1 MSSYNINFTDTFTN
15 STSTQAADAADED
28 MATAN
33 FNAVLR
39 ASNDLTNQM
48 DFVTHQMAPC
58 FPKYWALEALWTSVV
73 ADVCSQQIL
82 GQIGG
87 RDAHRLP
94 DLTVTQLLDLVAWIE
109 SFREKIEDA
118 FPDIVVGKVTNGP
131 KPSIESGAS
140 LLHGEGKEIDVVRA
154 KESVEWVSGV
164 LWEVHRLAQ
173 DEFLVRTRAQAE
185 EWLENVYRCV
195 LSVFNAMMVYD
206 TGIIHGVLSF
216 YYSADHAKTQNADGL
231 LTTSLCEDV
240 YSLVGVQ
247 LRTIRE
253 RLTKRSEVLVLAVN
267 VIFSY
272 LRMKQL
278 ECRDDFLTDLECCC
292 AAANDFIRM
301 SDQCEEILAD
311 LESASTLSKESLD
324 TLAAQSNELLTLYS
338 SDAVYAAQRVY
349 VYVFEPIEE
358 EIGAALF
365 DAEWEES
372 LTHNELALTLVRTL
386 EDYMGDLEV
395 WLEELMVRKVVDALI
410 IGTINFYIKCLLK
423 KADNKNAKESSF
435 KDPKMAIV
443 RMKGD
448 IGVIREYFESLI
460 DVFPALGR
468 VIENEFEVLDTV
480 VELMMIAAGLST
492 ADMPEQAFVLQ
503 RKIKDPNL
511 TRFIVGDIWHLVNP
525 SEERSVYERLDEHET
540 TLKAMAPEGQEPVDR
555 NTDTGLRLD
564 QVIAETV
571 GKSTRKRPI
580 KGATMENLMNKFGF
594 KQGQGDGGEQQQ
606 E

>member
-1 MSSYNINFTDTFTN
+1 
-15 STSTQAADAADED
+15 
-28 MATAN
+28 
-33 FNAVLR
+33 
-39 ASNDLTNQM
+39 
-48 DFVTHQMAPC
+48 
-58 FPKYWALEALWTSVV
+58 
-73 ADVCSQQIL
+73 
-82 GQIGG
+82 
-87 RDAHRLP
+87 
-94 DLTVTQLLDLVAWIE
+94 
-109 SFREKIEDA
+109 
-118 FPDIVVGKVTNGP
+118 
-131 KPSIESGAS
+131 
-140 LLHGEGKEIDVVRA
+140 
-154 KESVEWVSGV
+154 
-164 LWEVHRLAQ
+164 
-173 DEFLVRTRAQAE
+173 
-185 EWLENVYRCV
+185 
-195 LSVFNAMMVYD
+195 
-206 TGIIHGVLSF
+206 
-216 YYSADHAKTQNADGL
+216 
-231 LTTSLCEDV
+231 
-240 YSLVGVQ
+240 VGVQ

-311 LESASTLSKESLD
+311 LENASTLSKESID
-324 TLAAQSNELLTLYS
+324 TLEAQSNELLTLYS
-338 SDAVYAAQRVY
+338 SDAVFAAQRVY

-386 EDYMGDLEV
+386 EDYMGDLEL

-423 KADNKNAKESSF
+423 KADNKNAKESTF
-435 KDPKMAIV
+435 NDPQTAIV
-443 RMKGD
+443 RIKGD

-468 VIENEFEVLDTV
+468 VIANEFEVLDTV

-492 ADMPEQAFVLQ
+492 ADMSEQAFVLQ

-511 TRFIVGDIWHLVNP
+511 TRFIVGDIFHLVNP
-525 SEERSVYERLDEHET
+525 GEERSVYEQLEEHET

-564 QVIAETV
+564 QVILETV
-571 GKSTRKRPI
+571 GKSSRRRPI
-580 KGATMENLMNKFGF
+580 KGAAMENMMKKFGF
-594 KQGQGDGGEQQQ
+594 KQGDGGGEQQQ

>member
-1 MSSYNINFTDTFTN
+1 MVHCYTQTLQT
-15 STSTQAADAADED
+15 TQAADSADED

-118 FPDIVVGKVTNGP
+118 FPDIVVGKVTNAP

-173 DEFLVRTRAQAE
+173 DEFLVRTRAQTE
-185 EWLENVYRCV
+185 EWLENVYRYVFFCGDMLMLAALSSTHCV
-195 LSVFNAMMVYD
+195 LPFFFD
-206 TGIIHGVLSF
+206 
-216 YYSADHAKTQNADGL
+216 SADHAKTQNADGL

-301 SDQCEEILAD
+301 SDQCEEILSD

-358 EIGAALF
+358 EIGSALF
-365 DAEWEES
+365 DTEWEES

-386 EDYMGDLEV
+386 EDYMGDLEL

-410 IGTINFYIKCLLK
+410 ISTINFYIKCLLK

-435 KDPKMAIV
+435 NDPKTAIA
-443 RMKGD
+443 RIRGD
-448 IGVIREYFESLI
+448 VGVIREYFESLI
-460 DVFPALGR
+460 EVFPALGR
-468 VIENEFEVLDTV
+468 VIDTEFEIVDTI
-480 VELMMIAAGLST
+480 VELMMIAAGLSNANT
-492 ADMPEQAFVLQ
+492 EEQVFVLQ
-503 RKIKDPNL
+503 RRIKDDNL
-511 TRFIVGDIWHLVNP
+511 TRCLVGDIWHLMNP
-525 SEERSVYERLDEHET
+525 SEERALYEQLEEHEA
-540 TLKAMAPEGQEPVDR
+540 TLKAMAPTGPDPADSR

-564 QVIAETV
+564 HVVLQAVEKGV
-571 GKSTRKRPI
+571 RKRPI
-580 KGATMENLMNKFGF
+580 KGAGMENLMNKFGL
-594 KQGQGDGGEQQQ
+594 KQGGAAAGAGAGEQQ